1 MESESK
7 AEAGEQVSGTG
18 GRASG
23 EAHRR
28 MVERQGSVQIRGQ
41 SLASKEGSASLSL

>member
-1 MESESK
+1 MESECK
-7 AEAGEQVSGTG
+7 AEAGGQAGEQLRGTG

-28 MVERQGSVQIRGQ
+28 MVGGQGSVEIPGQ
-41 SLASKEGSASLSL
+41 EFGLK